1 MSRLALRAAL
11 VLLCSLPGAHAA
23 VRDIGLAD
31 GTQVPVDIQA
41 PTAAPGGAVVL
52 WLPSGFNSAA
62 AEQPIAQRLATLGL
76 EVWQA
81 DVLAARLLPALESS
95 LDQVPADDVAQ
106 LIDAAHQG
114 GKRVYLL
121 AAARAAVLAL
131 RAAQVRGAG
140 AAPQRSALSGIIL
153 LHPNLYVG
161 PPPPGREADYHP
173 VVAHTRVPV
182 FILQPELSPWR
193 WRLPRTQAELERGG
207 APVFTRLL
215 ANVRDRF
222 YFRPDAT
229 AVETET
235 TRHLAEMLRQAVL
248 MLVTVK
254 PGATP
259 ATSAVFATPA
269 PESRPAVR
277 ELRAY
282 AGDPA
287 PPPLKL
293 TGLDG
298 QAHDLAALRGRVVL
312 VNFWASWCP
321 PCVHELPSLQR
332 LQERLANRPFTILAV
347 NMGERDQEVRA
358 FLRQTA
364 QVDFPILLDRA
375 AAALKAW
382 KVFVF
387 PTSFV
392 IGRDGR
398 IHYALA
404 GELDWEDPD
413 VVGRIAALLDTN

>member
-1 MSRLALRAAL
+1 MLRAAL
-11 VLLCSLPGAHAA
+11 VLLCGLPGAHAA
-23 VRDIGLAD
+23 LRDIGLAD

-41 PTAAPGGAVVL
+41 PTAAPSGAVVL

-62 AEQPIAQRLATLGL
+62 AEQPVAHRLATLGI

-81 DVLAARLLPALESS
+81 DVLAARLLPPLESS
-95 LDQVPADDVAQ
+95 LEQVPAEDVAQ

-131 RAAQVRGAG
+131 RAAQARDAG
-140 AAPQRSALSGIIL
+140 AAPDRSGLSGIIL

-173 VVAHTRVPV
+173 VVARTRAPV

-193 WRLPRTQAELERGG
+193 WRLPRTQAELARGG

-215 ANVRDRF
+215 ASVRDRF

-235 TRHLAEMLRQAVL
+235 TGRLAEMLRQAVQTL
-248 MLVTVK
+248 ATVR
-254 PGATP
+254 PGAAAAETVVHAAP
-259 ATSAVFATPA
+259 V
-269 PESRPAVR
+269 PESRPVLR
-277 ELRAY
+277 EWRAY
-282 AGDPA
+282 PGDPA

-293 TGLDG
+293 AGLDG
-298 QAHDLAALRGRVVL
+298 GAYDLAALRGRVVL

-321 PCVHELPSLQR
+321 PCVHEMPSLQR
-332 LQERLANRPFTILAV
+332 LQERLAARPFTILAV
-347 NMGERDQEVRA
+347 NMGETDREVRA
-358 FLRQTA
+358 FLRA
-364 QVDFPILLDRA
+364 KVQVQFPILLDRDG
-375 AAALKAW
+375 AALKAW

-398 IHYALA
+398 IRYALA
-404 GELDWEDPD
+404 GELDWEEPD
-413 VVGRIAALLDTN
+413 VIARIEALLDAN